1 MLGVKMCAKK
11 KVDDEPEPV
20 KEGDEL
26 EDFVSQ
32 YIDAYRS
39 YLTEKDMDERHLP
52 QFYKG
57 FPFVAEV
64 YRLPNEAVCVL
75 FRKSNRS
82 KLMVLDGEYDDV
94 KSKLDERALDFMQVF
109 PPYTN
114 FNQDEAE
121 RLAHLDAERDLK
133 VSRRLEIL
141 SATEIQMKEI
151 HEDINGML
159 ELNPWLDEQ
168 TKGQK
173 EKLDKAKELILE
185 LFREVETDEEERFA
199 YYARAFM
206 DIMAFERAEIEEVT
220 GEIELQLETTLE
232 EIDERVAKI
241 EESFE
246 TYGNTLNQSMDE
258 LEQTVKETKF
268 KVDTLEESEGTSD
281 EVDVALRKVRN
292 SLKDTNSKM
301 TEMKKEMKEIQKDVT
316 ISGEI
321 KDTVFRDSKRMHSL
335 NERVSDLEKSIN
347 RVPNEVKK
355 EAKSQMKALEGKI
368 NVIEKDLK
376 SYTKDAVKK
385 EVARSMALIKVEA
398 PPPPPDTPPKGATV
412 KKTRK
417 KTTTKKSISRK

>member
-1 MLGVKMCAKK
+1 MCAKK

-20 KEGDEL
+20 KESDEL

-32 YIDAYRS
+32 YMDAYRS
-39 YLTEKDMDERHLP
+39 HLAEKDMDERHLP

-82 KLMVLDGEYDDV
+82 KLLVLDGEYDDV

-133 VSRRLEIL
+133 VSKRLEIL
-141 SATEIQMKEI
+141 SATEVQMKEI
-151 HEDINGML
+151 HQEMNGML

-185 LFREVETDEEERFA
+185 LYREVETDEEERFA
-199 YYARAFM
+199 HYARAFM
-206 DIMAFERAEIEEVT
+206 EIMAFERAEIEVVA
-220 GEIELQLETTLE
+220 GEMELQLETSLE
-232 EIDERVAKI
+232 EIDERLTKI
-241 EESFE
+241 EESSE
-246 TYGNTLNQSMDE
+246 TYGKALNQSMGE
-258 LEQTVKETKF
+258 LEQTVKEMKF
-268 KVDTLEESEGTSD
+268 KVDTLEESDGTSD

-301 TEMKKEMKEIQKDVT
+301 TEMKKEMKDIQKDVT
-316 ISGEI
+316 ISGEV

-347 RVPNEVKK
+347 RLPNEVRK
-355 EAKSQMKALEGKI
+355 EAKSQMKALDGKI
-368 NVIEKDLK
+368 NIMEKSLK
-376 SYTKDAVKK
+376 DYAKEAVKK
-385 EVARSMALIKVEA
+385 EVTRSMATFKVET
-398 PPPPPDTPPKGATV
+398 PPPPPEMPPKGATV

-417 KTTTKKSISRK
+417 KKTTKKSRTRK